1 MMKRITS
8 IIIIC
13 LTAVVHAFAAFTV
26 NASKVTIEDLTVD
39 KNNLFVVVEG
49 STSSGTYEL
58 AFDLWPATRSAIG
71 SFNASNGTI
80 GYVGSFVHK
89 TSANGNPVDM
99 WYYCYSSSAISL
111 NIVSNGDGTCTLSGS
126 IQATRNDV
134 SYTYDVPDFTFA
146 YSETPVPPEPEQ
158 DPYRF
163 EPKSATTIDFV
174 ADVVHFRERTD
185 YIEVTLNEMANE
197 TYDWIELR
205 LLSDTMAMP
214 AGVYPINASG
224 EAGSL
229 SASKGYLGKIAGD
242 DPCYVAI
249 RADKEDWGQ
258 YTPYYLESGS
268 LTVSYNAKG
277 DTILITGTVLS
288 HNGTTVHVNA
298 RSYNMLYNPEE
309 LPPTPEDVTL
319 TIDSVVITYLSNQ
332 SDSANHQFLYTL
344 NFSHSDDYPTVL
356 VDVTLSKPMELVAG
370 TYSLEDGRISG
381 LQLAQNQ
388 ADFEANLFIG
398 SAYDFVSA
406 SLVLSQEEDQWRYTM
421 EMHDAIGSSYRFS
434 LLQTPHIIF
443 YPQPEVPEED
453 KPFAA
458 ETKEPGVYF
467 FAPDTMIWKDETVI
481 RDGIIDIILTCKEA
495 DAEGMRPYIH
505 LGMYSDV
512 AHPAAGLYP
521 VNGSEES
528 GSFSA
533 SLGRF
538 GSVLIPCYV
547 AIVDNNGAVRQ
558 IWFLVDGGISL
569 NYDKEGQPTL
579 QGECASYFGSTIQ
592 FRFPSQPQGLEELTT
607 DPSKKGTKFIQ
618 DGKIYIRHG
627 EHVYD
632 LMGTMKE

>member
-26 NASKVTIEDLTVD
+26 NASKVSIEDLTVD

-224 EAGSL
+224 AKGSL
-229 SASKGYLGKIAGD
+229 AASRGYLGKTSGD

-288 HNGTTVHVNA
+288 HNGTTVHVHA
-298 RSYNMLYNPEE
+298 RSYNMLYDPYDV
-309 LPPTPEDVTL
+309 PPTPEDVTL
-319 TIDSVVITYLSNQ
+319 AIDSVVITYLSNQ
-332 SDSANHQFLYTL
+332 SDSANNQFLYTL
-344 NFSHSDDYPTVL
+344 NFNHSDDYPTVL

-370 TYSLEDGRISG
+370 TYTLEDGLSG

-406 SLVLSQEEDQWRYTM
+406 SLVLSQEEDEWRYTM

-458 ETKEPGVYF
+458 ESKETGIYTF
-467 FAPDTMIWKDETVI
+467 EPDTMIWKDETVSQ
-481 RDGIIDIILTCKEA
+481 DGIIDIIMTCKEA
-495 DAEGMRPYIH
+495 DGEGMRPYIH

-512 AHPAAGLYP
+512 SHPAASLYP
-521 VNGSEES
+521 VNGNEES

-533 SLGRF
+533 SMGMF
-538 GSVLIPCYV
+538 GTILIPCYA
-547 AIVDNNGAVRQ
+547 AIVDTNGAVRH
-558 IWFLVDGGISL
+558 IWFLVDGGIRIG
-569 NYDKEGQPTL
+569 YDKEGQPTI
-579 QGECASYFGSTIQ
+579 QGECMSYFGSTI
-592 FRFPSQPQGLEELTT
+592 RFSYPSQPQGLD
-607 DPSKKGTKFIQ
+607 DPETGRLSIKKVIRDGHILILRGDDKYDIMGTK
-618 DGKIYIRHG
+618 
-627 EHVYD
+627 
-632 LMGTMKE
+632 MP

>member
-1 MMKRITS
+1 MKRITS
-8 IIIIC
+8 LFILC
-13 LTAVVHAFAAFTV
+13 LSAFVHVSAAFSIT
-26 NASKVTIEDLTVD
+26 ASKVTIEDLTVNED
-39 KNNLFVVVEG
+39 NFFVTVEG
-49 STSSGTYEL
+49 ATSSGTYEL
-58 AFDLWPATRSAIG
+58 AFDLWPGKHSAIG
-71 SFNASNGTI
+71 SFDITDGTI
-80 GYVGSFVHK
+80 GYISSYVHK
-89 TSANGNPVDM
+89 TSANGKAVNM
-99 WYYCYSSSAISL
+99 WYYCYSTCSL
-111 NIVSNGDGTCTLSGS
+111 HLDIVSNGDGTCTLSGT
-126 IQATRNDV
+126 IQAKRNDV
-134 SYTYDVPDFTFA
+134 SYTYNISPFTFD
-146 YSETPVPPEPEQ
+146 YSEGSVPPDPGE

-163 EPKSATTIDFV
+163 EPQSATTIDFV

-224 EAGSL
+224 AKGSL
-229 SASKGYLGKIAGD
+229 TASKGYLGKTSGD

-288 HNGTTVHVNA
+288 HNGTTVHVHA
-298 RSYNMLYNPEE
+298 RSYNMLYDPYDV
-309 LPPTPEDVTL
+309 PPTPEDVTL
-319 TIDSVVITYLSNQ
+319 AIDSVVITYLSNQ
-332 SDSANHQFLYTL
+332 SDSANNQFLYTL
-344 NFSHSDDYPTVL
+344 NFNHSDDYPTVL

-370 TYSLEDGRISG
+370 TYTLEDGLSG

-421 EMHDAIGSSYRFS
+421 EMHDAIGSTYRFS
-434 LLQTPHIIF
+434 LLQRPHIIF

-458 ETKEPGVYF
+458 ESKETGIYTF
-467 FAPDTMIWKDETVI
+467 EPDTMIWKDETVSH
-481 RDGIIDIILTCKEA
+481 DGIIDIIMTCKEA
-495 DAEGMRPYIH
+495 DGEGMRPYIH

-512 AHPAAGLYP
+512 SHPAAGLYP

-533 SLGRF
+533 SMGMF
-538 GSVLIPCYV
+538 GTILIPCYA
-547 AIVDNNGAVRQ
+547 AIVDTNGAVRQ
-558 IWFLVDGGISL
+558 LWFLVDGGIRIG
-569 NYDKEGQPTL
+569 YDKEGQPTI
-579 QGECASYFGSTIQ
+579 QGECMSYFGSTIQ
-592 FRFPSQPQGLEELTT
+592 FSYPSQPQGLENPETGQL
-607 DPSKKGTKFIQ
+607 SIKKIIREGHILILRGDDTYDIMGTK
-618 DGKIYIRHG
+618 
-627 EHVYD
+627 VP
-632 LMGTMKE
+632 